1 MAARLIH
8 EGTAAHRNYKLLTW
22 GLFILVVILVAF
34 AYVDTGSI
42 SIGDNSYNLSMIR
55 MNKAIAFAIAILGL
69 QVVIGYTGQLA
80 LGQSFFVGSGA
91 YLTAWLVADHN
102 WSYLT
107 TLIVVMPFCFLLGM
121 VLGLPA
127 LRVKGLY
134 LALVTLGMAAVF
146 PSIVKLD
153 ALSDY
158 TGGSGGKSTADSKIA
173 APEWA
178 RSIFDVIAT
187 ALQKIPFLGQ
197 YFGEGDLSSREADRM
212 WKFVLFC
219 AVAGVC
225 FWLVANLIKS
235 RPGRAMRAI
244 RDNETGAAVS
254 GIDLARTKTLAFGL
268 SSMLGGVAGTVYVME
283 VGIASPDDFTQ
294 LLAIN
299 LIVGLVVG
307 GVGTLS
313 GAAVGGLVVVFVPD
327 WASST
332 ESVAFV
338 PERWLQGPTGTLIL
352 GVMLIVLTFVMPGG
366 IVHGVRQ
373 LRARYVR
380 VVPSPPEGAAPIEA
394 TTDDTSSDE
403 PADATTAPRA

>member
-1 MAARLIH
+1 MAVRLIH
-8 EGTAAHRNYKLLTW
+8 EGTTAHRNYKLLTW
-22 GLFILVVILVAF
+22 GLFVLGVILIAF
-34 AYVDTGSI
+34 AYVDTASI
-42 SIGDNSYNLSMIR
+42 SIGTNSYNLSMIR
-55 MNKAIAFAIAILGL
+55 LNKAISFAIAILGL

-91 YLTAWLVADHN
+91 YITAWLVADHS
-102 WSYLT
+102 WSYLG
-107 TLIVVMPFCFLLGM
+107 TLAVVVPFCFLLGM

-158 TGGSGGKSTADSKIA
+158 TGGSGGKSTAESKIE
-173 APEWA
+173 APGWA
-178 RSIFDVIAT
+178 RDVFDVIAN

-219 AVAGVC
+219 IVAGIC
-225 FWLVANLIKS
+225 FWLVANLVKS

-268 SSMLGGVAGTVYVME
+268 ASMLGGVAGTVYVME

-313 GAAVGGLVVVFVPD
+313 GAVVGGLVVVFVPD

-332 ESVAFV
+332 ESIAFI
-338 PERWLQGPTGTLIL
+338 PERWVQGPTGSLIL
-352 GVMLIVLTFVMPGG
+352 GIMLIVLTFVMPGG

-373 LRARYVR
+373 IRARYVR
-380 VVPSPPEGAAPIEA
+380 VVPSPPAGAATTGPA
-394 TTDDTSSDE
+394 DGTDDVDE
-403 PADATTAPRA
+403 PADASLAH